1 MNTLYFSDVKS
12 FVADRTDEIKS
23 FGDKNSKKIQDN
35 IISLKCDIA
44 YLHNC
49 TKGTIKEQAQK
60 VILSIICANVLINI
74 VFFILTFVLKG

>member
-1 MNTLYFSDVKS
+1 MNSTLYFADVKDY
-12 FVADRTDEIKS
+12 VADRTDEIKS

-49 TKGTIKEQAQK
+49 TKGTIKEQMRNIML
-60 VILSIICANVLINI
+60 ILIFSNILINLI
-74 VFFILTFVLKG
+74 FYFFN